1 MGAAEA
7 NACRLELTDCVNDSS
22 SDRKYEASKVIKF
35 QNCSTRAAWLMAVLL
50 STLAVAGCGDGGR
63 SQILGS
69 GAGEAAIAPRVT
81 AVTPINAAA
90 GVAING
96 AITASFTED
105 MAPTTINT
113 TTFTLTCAA
122 PCVAPAGT
130 VVYAAGSRAAV
141 FTPTQVLA
149 IDTTYTATI
158 TVGATSVAGTALAG
172 NQAPL
177 PASSDY
183 VWRFTTGA
191 TSDTTRPRV
200 TFTVPVTTIP
210 GPTPGVPSNTAIVAS
225 FSEDMNPATITAAT
239 FTVMCAAPCVAPA
252 GNVTYALGS
261 QTATFTP
268 TAALAAD
275 MTYTVTITSAATDV
289 AGNAL
294 AGNQAALPA
303 ASDYIWSFTTV
314 TAVSAGNVSV
324 HSTNPL
330 SAETGVCPDATINA
344 TFNVPPGLRINP
356 LTVNATTFTVT
367 GPAPAVTSVTA
378 ASVVLDAATGLIATF
393 TPQVALEAGQTYT
406 ATVLGGANGVEDLA
420 VPGNEMVGNFT
431 WSFTAGPA
439 TGKCLAP
446 IALASAA
453 PFATYGGTAGMTNT
467 GTLTVING
475 DVGTIATGTSSITG
489 FNDTAGDVYTETG
502 ANIGTVN
509 GTIYTCTNSTTGP
522 TSTGPNAAYCSIATQ
537 ARLDAQKAYLAM
549 AALPPGANPGGN
561 LAGLTLAPGVY
572 TAPAGSFLIQ
582 GGDLTLDAQGNANA
596 VWVFQMSTTLTV
608 GGPGAAFPQSVI
620 LSGGAQAKNVFWQ
633 VGSNATIN
641 AAGGGTMVGTI
652 ISQQGAEFS
661 TAGNTQILTL
671 NGRVMSLIASVTLVD
686 TVINVPA
693 P

>member
-1 MGAAEA
+1 
-7 NACRLELTDCVNDSS
+7 
-22 SDRKYEASKVIKF
+22 
-35 QNCSTRAAWLMAVLL
+35 
-50 STLAVAGCGDGGR
+50 
-63 SQILGS
+63 
-69 GAGEAAIAPRVT
+69 
-81 AVTPINAAA
+81 
-90 GVAING
+90 
-96 AITASFTED
+96 
-105 MAPTTINT
+105 
-113 TTFTLTCAA
+113 
-122 PCVAPAGT
+122 

-158 TVGATSVAGTALAG
+158 TVGATSVAGAALAG

-239 FTVMCAAPCVAPA
+239 FTVTCAAPCVAPA

>member
-35 QNCSTRAAWLMAVLL
+35 ENCSTRAAWLMAVLL

-158 TVGATSVAGTALAG
+158 TVGATSVAGAALAG

-239 FTVMCAAPCVAPA
+239 FTVTCAAPCVAPA

>member
-1 MGAAEA
+1 M
-7 NACRLELTDCVNDSS
+7 V
-22 SDRKYEASKVIKF
+22 SD
-35 QNCSTRAAWLMAVLL
+35 
-50 STLAVAGCGDGGR
+50 
-63 SQILGS
+63 
-69 GAGEAAIAPRVT
+69 
-81 AVTPINAAA
+81 
-90 GVAING
+90 
-96 AITASFTED
+96 
-105 MAPTTINT
+105 
-113 TTFTLTCAA
+113 
-122 PCVAPAGT
+122 
-130 VVYAAGSRAAV
+130 
-141 FTPTQVLA
+141 
-149 IDTTYTATI
+149 
-158 TVGATSVAGTALAG
+158 
-172 NQAPL
+172 
-177 PASSDY
+177 
-183 VWRFTTGA
+183 
-191 TSDTTRPRV
+191 
-200 TFTVPVTTIP
+200 
-210 GPTPGVPSNTAIVAS
+210 
-225 FSEDMNPATITAAT
+225 
-239 FTVMCAAPCVAPA
+239 
-252 GNVTYALGS
+252 
-261 QTATFTP
+261 
-268 TAALAAD
+268 
-275 MTYTVTITSAATDV
+275 
-289 AGNAL
+289 
-294 AGNQAALPA
+294 
-303 ASDYIWSFTTV
+303 
-314 TAVSAGNVSV
+314 
-324 HSTNPL
+324 
-330 SAETGVCPDATINA
+330 
-344 TFNVPPGLRINP
+344 
-356 LTVNATTFTVT
+356 
-367 GPAPAVTSVTA
+367 
-378 ASVVLDAATGLIATF
+378 
-393 TPQVALEAGQTYT
+393 
-406 ATVLGGANGVEDLA
+406 
-420 VPGNEMVGNFT
+420 FT

-475 DVGTIATGTSSITG
+475 DIGTIATGTSSITG

-549 AALPPGANPGGN
+549 VALPPGANPGGN

-582 GGDLTLDAQGNANA
+582 GGNLTLDAQGNANA

-661 TAGNTQILTL
+661 TAGNTDILTL

>member
-1 MGAAEA
+1 MINFE
-7 NACRLELTDCVNDSS
+7 NRS
-22 SDRKYEASKVIKF
+22 R
-35 QNCSTRAAWLMAVLL
+35 RATWLMAVLL
-50 STLAVAGCGDGGR
+50 STLAAAGCGDAGR
-63 SQILGS
+63 AQILGI

-90 GVAING
+90 GVAINS

-105 MAPTTINT
+105 MAPATINT
-113 TTFTLTCAA
+113 TTFTLACAA
-122 PCVAPAGT
+122 PCVAPAGS
-130 VVYAAGSRAAV
+130 VVYVAGSRAAV
-141 FTPTQVLA
+141 FRPTQVLA

-158 TVGATSVAGTALAG
+158 TVGATSVAGAALAG

-200 TFTVPVTTIP
+200 TLTVPATTIP
-210 GPTPGVPSNTAIVAS
+210 GPPTGVPTNTAVVAS
-225 FSEDMNPATITAAT
+225 FSEDMNPATITATT
-239 FTVMCAAPCVAPA
+239 FTVTCAAPCVAPA
-252 GNVTYALGS
+252 GSVTYALGS

-275 MTYTVTITSAATDV
+275 TTYTVTITSAATDV
-289 AGNAL
+289 AANAL

-303 ASDYIWSFTTV
+303 ASDYIWSFTTG
-314 TAVSAGNVSV
+314 TAVAAGNISV

-330 SAETGVCPDATINA
+330 NGETGVCPDATINA

-356 LTVNATTFTVT
+356 VTVNATTFTVT

-406 ATVLGGANGVEDLA
+406 ATVLGGAMGVKDLA
-420 VPGNEMVGNFT
+420 VPANEMLSDFT
-431 WSFTAGPA
+431 WSFTTGPA
-439 TGKCLAP
+439 TGNCLAP

-475 DVGTIATGTSSITG
+475 DIGTIATGTSSITG

-549 AALPPGANPGGN
+549 VALPPGANPGGN

-582 GGDLTLDAQGNANA
+582 GGNLTLDAQGNANA

-661 TAGNTQILTL
+661 TAGNTDILTL
-671 NGRVMSLIASVTLVD
+671 NGRVMSLIASVKLVD

>member
-1 MGAAEA
+1 
-7 NACRLELTDCVNDSS
+7 
-22 SDRKYEASKVIKF
+22 
-35 QNCSTRAAWLMAVLL
+35 
-50 STLAVAGCGDGGR
+50 
-63 SQILGS
+63 
-69 GAGEAAIAPRVT
+69 
-81 AVTPINAAA
+81 
-90 GVAING
+90 
-96 AITASFTED
+96 
-105 MAPTTINT
+105 
-113 TTFTLTCAA
+113 
-122 PCVAPAGT
+122 
-130 VVYAAGSRAAV
+130 
-141 FTPTQVLA
+141 
-149 IDTTYTATI
+149 
-158 TVGATSVAGTALAG
+158 
-172 NQAPL
+172 
-177 PASSDY
+177 
-183 VWRFTTGA
+183 
-191 TSDTTRPRV
+191 
-200 TFTVPVTTIP
+200 
-210 GPTPGVPSNTAIVAS
+210 
-225 FSEDMNPATITAAT
+225 MNPATITAAT
-239 FTVMCAAPCVAPA
+239 FTVTCAAPCVAPA

-561 LAGLTLAPGVY
+561 LAGLTLTPGVY

>member
-1 MGAAEA
+1 MINFE
-7 NACRLELTDCVNDSS
+7 NRS
-22 SDRKYEASKVIKF
+22 R
-35 QNCSTRAAWLMAVLL
+35 RATWLMAVLL
-50 STLAVAGCGDGGR
+50 STLAAAGCGDAGR
-63 SQILGS
+63 AQILGI

-90 GVAING
+90 GVAINS

-105 MAPTTINT
+105 MAPATINT
-113 TTFTLTCAA
+113 TTFTLACAA
-122 PCVAPAGT
+122 PCVAPAGS
-130 VVYAAGSRAAV
+130 VVYVAGSRAAV
-141 FTPTQVLA
+141 FRPTQVLA

-158 TVGATSVAGTALAG
+158 TVGATSVAGAALAG

-200 TFTVPVTTIP
+200 TFTVPATTIP
-210 GPTPGVPSNTAIVAS
+210 GPTTGVPTNTAIVAS
-225 FSEDMNPATITAAT
+225 FSEDMNPATITATT
-239 FTVMCAAPCVAPA
+239 FTVTCAAPCVAPA
-252 GNVTYALGS
+252 GSVTYALGS

-275 MTYTVTITSAATDV
+275 TTYTVTITSAATDV
-289 AGNAL
+289 AANAL

-303 ASDYIWSFTTV
+303 ASDYIWSFTTG
-314 TAVSAGNVSV
+314 TAVAAGNISV

-330 SAETGVCPDATINA
+330 NGETGVCPDATINA

-356 LTVNATTFTVT
+356 VTVNATTFTVT

-406 ATVLGGANGVEDLA
+406 ATVLGGAMGVKDLA
-420 VPGNEMVGNFT
+420 VPANEMLSDFT
-431 WSFTAGPA
+431 WSFTTGPA
-439 TGKCLAP
+439 TGNCLAP

-475 DVGTIATGTSSITG
+475 DIGTIATGTSSITG

-549 AALPPGANPGGN
+549 VALPPGANPGGN

-582 GGDLTLDAQGNANA
+582 GGNLTLDAQGNANA

-661 TAGNTQILTL
+661 TAGNTDILTL